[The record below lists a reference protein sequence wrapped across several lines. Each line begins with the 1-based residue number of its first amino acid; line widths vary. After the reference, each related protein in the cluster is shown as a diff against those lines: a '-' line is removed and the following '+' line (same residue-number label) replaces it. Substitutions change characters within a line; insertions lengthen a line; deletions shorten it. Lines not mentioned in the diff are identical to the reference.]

1 MILKTGD
8 RICQI
13 DNPKITGAVVGGG
26 RFGKESEVM
35 VRWDSVY
42 YYSEFPY
49 SFPKCKY
56 IRKLTKLERVLK

>member
-42 YYSEFPY
+42 YYSEFPIHFLNVNIFVNSQNWNGY
-49 SFPKCKY
+49 
-56 IRKLTKLERVLK
+56 